1 MKTRLRTIVM
11 YALFGAGIISLFAMP
26 DEESAT
32 WLRDMA
38 VTKLLAAAAF
48 AALALC
54 IRRWE
59 RIGNH

>member
-1 MKTRLRTIVM
+1 M

>member
-1 MKTRLRTIVM
+1 M
-11 YALFGAGIISLFAMP
+11 YALFGAGMISLFAMP